1 MFQTKFEGNVL
12 AYQNAILKE
21 ASNLNEVLYLDKW
34 MHLTQE
40 DLRNALNAYLNDSSL
55 VNKILNDPVIQ
66 VTNNTH
72 QLVNFGGRLWIN
84 MTLND
89 FLISIQHVTEVTV
102 EEVHEALVEDYNYY
116 CVLCKKLNVKPKKF
130 EYNGLINVLKW
141 ADAPKLFPY
150 ITAMEKYNNES
161 TGGN

>member
-1 MFQTKFEGNVL
+1 MFQTKFEGNVS
-12 AYQNAILKE
+12 AYQSAILKE
-21 ASNLNEVLYLDKW
+21 ASNLDKVLYLDKW
-34 MHLTQE
+34 IHLTQE
-40 DLRNALNAYLNDSSL
+40 DLRNALNAYLNDSVL

-102 EEVHEALVEDYNYY
+102 EEIHEALVEDYNYY
-116 CVLCKKLNVKPKKF
+116 CVLCEELNVKPKEF
-130 EYNGLINVLKW
+130 EYTGLINVLKW
-141 ADAPKLFPY
+141 ADAPKLLPY
-150 ITAMEKYNNES
+150 IKAMEKYNA
-161 TGGN
+161 